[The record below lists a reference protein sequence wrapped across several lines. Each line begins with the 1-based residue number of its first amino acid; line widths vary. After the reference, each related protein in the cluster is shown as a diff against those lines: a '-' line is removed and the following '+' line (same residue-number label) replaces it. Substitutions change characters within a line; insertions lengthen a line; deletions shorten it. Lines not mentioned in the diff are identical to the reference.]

1 MQHSRENHHHDMRQ
15 EETEFV
21 REKEIEM
28 CKRRM
33 RWRERKRRD

>member
-1 MQHSRENHHHDMRQ
+1 MQHSRENHHHDMIR
-15 EETEFV
+15 EETTEFV

-33 RWRERKRRD
+33 R